1 MVVVREFATSPI
13 VRAVN
18 RVGYMLC
25 AAGVV
30 MLAACG
36 GDDVDVAPTT
46 TAVVVTTVPPVNET
60 TTTVSFTE
68 ISEAVFAAMSD
79 GSAEA
84 LASVIGVV
92 TPGSPADIAVR
103 HQLTVAELAAIAED
117 EIAAM
122 PTTTS
127 TTTSTTVEVGSTTS
141 SVAAPES
148 TSTVV
153 EGCESTN
160 TCTVYDT
167 PVFDDEGGLRS
178 FSVNGVPLE
187 QVVIGP
193 GPLSVVETVQA
204 RVVSAYRAPSG
215 VTAVLVSVTA
225 ADEALTIFGFAA
237 IHRPLTSADLQ
248 PVETLGSWGADQI
261 AAGQSGE
268 TLLVFPDTT
277 LDGDVVL
284 TVVTSSSI
292 DLELKLA
299 LITP

>member
-1 MVVVREFATSPI
+1 MVAVREFATSPI

-25 AAGVV
+25 TAVVV

-60 TTTVSFTE
+60 TTTVSSTE
-68 ISEAVFAAMSD
+68 ISKAVFAAMSD

-103 HQLTVAELAAIAED
+103 HQITVAELRAIAED

-122 PTTTS
+122 PTTS
-127 TTTSTTVEVGSTTS
+127 TMTAPETTSM
-141 SVAAPES
+141 
-148 TSTVV
+148 VV

-167 PVFDDEGGLRS
+167 PVFDNEGGLRS

-187 QVVIGP
+187 QAVIGP

-225 ADEALTIFGFAA
+225 ADEALKIFGFAA

-268 TLLVFPDTT
+268 TLLVFPDTP

-292 DLELKLA
+292 DLELELA

>member
-1 MVVVREFATSPI
+1 MVVREIATSPI

-25 AAGVV
+25 VAGVV

-36 GDDVDVAPTT
+36 GDDADVAPTT
-46 TAVVVTTVPPVNET
+46 SAVVVTTMPPVNET
-60 TTTVSFTE
+60 TTTVSSTE
-68 ISEAVFAAMSD
+68 ISKAVFAAMSD

-84 LASVIGVV
+84 LASVTAVV

-127 TTTSTTVEVGSTTS
+127 TTSTTVEVGSTTS
-141 SVAAPES
+141 TVAAPET
-148 TSTVV
+148 TSTLV

-160 TCTVYDT
+160 TCTVYDS

-268 TLLVFPDTT
+268 ILLVFPDTP

-292 DLELKLA
+292 DLELELA

>member
-25 AAGVV
+25 AAVVV

-60 TTTVSFTE
+60 TTTVSSTE
-68 ISEAVFAAMSD
+68 ISKAVFAAMSD

-103 HQLTVAELAAIAED
+103 HQITVAELRAIAED

-122 PTTTS
+122 PTTS
-127 TTTSTTVEVGSTTS
+127 TMTAPETTSM
-141 SVAAPES
+141 
-148 TSTVV
+148 VV

-167 PVFDDEGGLRS
+167 PVFDNEGGLRS

-187 QVVIGP
+187 QAVIGP

-292 DLELKLA
+292 DLELELA

>member
-46 TAVVVTTVPPVNET
+46 TAVVVTTVPPVDET
-60 TTTVSFTE
+60 TTTVSSTE
-68 ISEAVFAAMSD
+68 ISKAVFAAMSD
-79 GSAEA
+79 GSADA

-103 HQLTVAELAAIAED
+103 HQITVAELRAIAED

-122 PTTTS
+122 ATTS
-127 TTTSTTVEVGSTTS
+127 TMVEVGSTTS
-141 SVAAPES
+141 TMTAPET
-148 TSTVV
+148 TSMVV
-153 EGCESTN
+153 ERCESTN
-160 TCTVYDT
+160 TCTVYGT

-193 GPLSVVETVQA
+193 GPLSVAEMVQA

-225 ADEALTIFGFAA
+225 ADEALTIFGFGA

-248 PVETLGSWGADQI
+248 PVETLGSCGADQI

>member
-1 MVVVREFATSPI
+1 MVVREFATSPI

-36 GDDVDVAPTT
+36 GDDADVAPTT
-46 TAVVVTTVPPVNET
+46 SAVVVTTMPPVNET
-60 TTTVSFTE
+60 TTTVSSTE

-84 LASVIGVV
+84 LASVTAVV

-117 EIAAM
+117 EIAEM

-141 SVAAPES
+141 TVAAPET
-148 TSTVV
+148 TSAVV

-225 ADEALTIFGFAA
+225 ADEALSIFGFAA

-268 TLLVFPDTT
+268 MLLVFPDTP

-292 DLELKLA
+292 DLELELA

>member
-1 MVVVREFATSPI
+1 MVVREFATSPI

-25 AAGVV
+25 AAGVA

-46 TAVVVTTVPPVNET
+46 SAVVVTTMPPVNET
-60 TTTVSFTE
+60 TTTVSSTE

-84 LASVIGVV
+84 LASVTAVV

-117 EIAAM
+117 EIAM

-127 TTTSTTVEVGSTTS
+127 TTSTTVEVGSTTS
-141 SVAAPES
+141 TVAAPET

-204 RVVSAYRAPSG
+204 RVVSGYRAPSG

-225 ADEALTIFGFAA
+225 ANEALTIFGFAA

-268 TLLVFPDTT
+268 ILLVFPDTP

-292 DLELKLA
+292 DLELELA

>member
-1 MVVVREFATSPI
+1 MVVREFATSPI

-36 GDDVDVAPTT
+36 GDDADVAPTT
-46 TAVVVTTVPPVNET
+46 SAVVVTTMPPVNET
-60 TTTVSFTE
+60 TTTVSSTE

-84 LASVIGVV
+84 LASVTTVV

-127 TTTSTTVEVGSTTS
+127 TTSTTVEVGSTTS
-141 SVAAPES
+141 TVAAPET

-237 IHRPLTSADLQ
+237 IHRPLTSADLE

-268 TLLVFPDTT
+268 ILLVFPDTP

-292 DLELKLA
+292 DLELELA

>member
-1 MVVVREFATSPI
+1 
-13 VRAVN
+13 
-18 RVGYMLC
+18 
-25 AAGVV
+25 

-36 GDDVDVAPTT
+36 GDDVDVASTT
-46 TAVVVTTVPPVNET
+46 SAVVVTTLPPVNET
-60 TTTVSFTE
+60 TTTVSSTE

-84 LASVIGVV
+84 LASVTAVV

-127 TTTSTTVEVGSTTS
+127 TTSTTVEVGSTTS
-141 SVAAPES
+141 TVAAPET

-261 AAGQSGE
+261 TAGQSGE
-268 TLLVFPDTT
+268 ILLVFPNTP

-292 DLELKLA
+292 DLELELA

>member
-1 MVVVREFATSPI
+1 VVVREFATSPI

-25 AAGVV
+25 ATGVV

-36 GDDVDVAPTT
+36 GDDADVAPTT
-46 TAVVVTTVPPVNET
+46 SAVVVTTMPPVNET
-60 TTTVSFTE
+60 TTTVSSTE

-84 LASVIGVV
+84 LASVTAVV

-127 TTTSTTVEVGSTTS
+127 TTSTTVEVGSTTS
-141 SVAAPES
+141 TVAAPET

-261 AAGQSGE
+261 DAGQSGE
-268 TLLVFPDTT
+268 MLLVFPDTP

-292 DLELKLA
+292 DLELELA

>member
-1 MVVVREFATSPI
+1 MTVAAVQEIATSPI

-30 MLAACG
+30 MFAACG
-36 GDDVDVAPTT
+36 GEDVDIAPTT
-46 TAVVVTTVPPVNET
+46 TVVVTTVPPVNET
-60 TTTVSFTE
+60 TTTVSS
-68 ISEAVFAAMSD
+68 SEVSETVFAAMSD

-84 LASVIGVV
+84 LSSITGLV

-103 HQLTVAELAAIAED
+103 HQLTVAELAAIAAD

-122 PTTTS
+122 PTTAVEVES
-127 TTTSTTVEVGSTTS
+127 TTSTVTAPQTTGTIM
-141 SVAAPES
+141 V
-148 TSTVV
+148 
-153 EGCESTN
+153 GCESTN
-160 TCTVYDT
+160 FCTMYDS
-167 PVFDDEGGLRS
+167 PVFDEEGGLRS

-204 RVVSAYRAPSG
+204 RVVSAYLAPSG

-248 PVETLGSWGADQI
+248 PVETLGSWGADEV
-261 AAGQSGE
+261 AAGQSGK
-268 TLLVFPDTT
+268 TLLVFPDTP

-292 DLELKLA
+292 DLELELA

>member
-25 AAGVV
+25 TAVVV

-60 TTTVSFTE
+60 TTTVSSTE
-68 ISEAVFAAMSD
+68 ISKAVFAAMSD

-103 HQLTVAELAAIAED
+103 HQITVAELRAIAED

-122 PTTTS
+122 PTTS
-127 TTTSTTVEVGSTTS
+127 TMTAPETTSM
-141 SVAAPES
+141 
-148 TSTVV
+148 VV

-167 PVFDDEGGLRS
+167 PVFDNEGGLRS

-187 QVVIGP
+187 QAVIGP

-268 TLLVFPDTT
+268 TLLVFPDTP

-292 DLELKLA
+292 DLELELA

>member
-1 MVVVREFATSPI
+1 
-13 VRAVN
+13 
-18 RVGYMLC
+18 
-25 AAGVV
+25 

-46 TAVVVTTVPPVNET
+46 SAVVVTTMPPVNET
-60 TTTVSFTE
+60 TTTVSSTE

-84 LASVIGVV
+84 LASVTAVV

-103 HQLTVAELAAIAED
+103 HQLTVAELAAITED

-127 TTTSTTVEVGSTTS
+127 TTSTTVEVGSTTS
-141 SVAAPES
+141 TAAAPES

-268 TLLVFPDTT
+268 ILLVFPDTP

-292 DLELKLA
+292 DLELELA

>member
-1 MVVVREFATSPI
+1 MVVGEFATSPI

-25 AAGVV
+25 AAGVA

-36 GDDVDVAPTT
+36 GDDVDVASTT
-46 TAVVVTTVPPVNET
+46 SAVVVTTLPPVNET
-60 TTTVSFTE
+60 TTTVSSTE

-84 LASVIGVV
+84 LASVTAVV

-127 TTTSTTVEVGSTTS
+127 TTSTTVEVGSTTS
-141 SVAAPES
+141 TVAAPET

-261 AAGQSGE
+261 TAGQSGE
-268 TLLVFPDTT
+268 ILLVFPDTP

-292 DLELKLA
+292 DLELELA

>member
-25 AAGVV
+25 ATGVV

-36 GDDVDVAPTT
+36 GDDADVAPTT
-46 TAVVVTTVPPVNET
+46 SAVVATTMPPVNET
-60 TTTVSFTE
+60 TTTVSSTE

-84 LASVIGVV
+84 LASVTAVV

-117 EIAAM
+117 EIAEM
-122 PTTTS
+122 PTTTL

-141 SVAAPES
+141 TVAAPET

-204 RVVSAYRAPSG
+204 RVVSGYRAPSG

-268 TLLVFPDTT
+268 ILLVFPDTP

-292 DLELKLA
+292 DLELELA

>member
-1 MVVVREFATSPI
+1 MVVREFATSPI

-25 AAGVV
+25 AAGVA

-46 TAVVVTTVPPVNET
+46 SGVVVTTMPPVNET
-60 TTTVSFTE
+60 TTTVSSTE
-68 ISEAVFAAMSD
+68 ISEAVFDAMSD

-84 LASVIGVV
+84 LASVTAVV

-117 EIAAM
+117 EIAEM
-122 PTTTS
+122 PTTS
-127 TTTSTTVEVGSTTS
+127 PTTTSTTVEVGSTTS
-141 SVAAPES
+141 TVAAPET

-204 RVVSAYRAPSG
+204 RVVSGYRAPSG

-268 TLLVFPDTT
+268 ILLVFPDTP

-292 DLELKLA
+292 DLELELA

>member
-1 MVVVREFATSPI
+1 
-13 VRAVN
+13 
-18 RVGYMLC
+18 
-25 AAGVV
+25 

-36 GDDVDVAPTT
+36 GDDADVAPTT
-46 TAVVVTTVPPVNET
+46 SAVVVTTMPPVNET
-60 TTTVSFTE
+60 TTTVSSTE

-84 LASVIGVV
+84 LASVTAVV

-127 TTTSTTVEVGSTTS
+127 TTVEVGSTTS
-141 SVAAPES
+141 SEAAPES

-268 TLLVFPDTT
+268 ILLVFPDTP

-292 DLELKLA
+292 DLELELA

>member
-1 MVVVREFATSPI
+1 
-13 VRAVN
+13 
-18 RVGYMLC
+18 
-25 AAGVV
+25 

-36 GDDVDVAPTT
+36 GDDADVAPTT
-46 TAVVVTTVPPVNET
+46 SAVVVTTMPPVNET
-60 TTTVSFTE
+60 TTTVSSTE

-84 LASVIGVV
+84 LASVTAVV

-103 HQLTVAELAAIAED
+103 HQLTVAELAAITED

-127 TTTSTTVEVGSTTS
+127 TTTSTTVEAGSTTS
-141 SVAAPES
+141 TVAAPET

-215 VTAVLVSVTA
+215 VTAVLVSVAA

-268 TLLVFPDTT
+268 ILLVFPNTP

-292 DLELKLA
+292 DLELELA

>member
-1 MVVVREFATSPI
+1 MVVREFATSPI

-25 AAGVV
+25 AAGVA

-46 TAVVVTTVPPVNET
+46 SAVVVTTMPPVNET
-60 TTTVSFTE
+60 TTTVSSTE

-84 LASVIGVV
+84 LASVTAVV

-127 TTTSTTVEVGSTTS
+127 TTSTTVEVGSTTS
-141 SVAAPES
+141 TAAAPES

-204 RVVSAYRAPSG
+204 RVVSASRAPSG

-268 TLLVFPDTT
+268 ILLVFPDTP

-292 DLELKLA
+292 DLELELA

>member
-1 MVVVREFATSPI
+1 MVVREFATSPI

-25 AAGVV
+25 AAGVA

-36 GDDVDVAPTT
+36 GDDVDVASTT
-46 TAVVVTTVPPVNET
+46 SAVVVTTLPPVNET
-60 TTTVSFTE
+60 TTTVSSTE

-84 LASVIGVV
+84 LASVTAVV

-122 PTTTS
+122 PMTTS
-127 TTTSTTVEVGSTTS
+127 TTSTTVEVGSTTS
-141 SVAAPES
+141 TVAAPET

-268 TLLVFPDTT
+268 ILLVFPDTP

-292 DLELKLA
+292 DLELELA

>member
-1 MVVVREFATSPI
+1 MVVREFATSPI

-36 GDDVDVAPTT
+36 GDDVDVAPST
-46 TAVVVTTVPPVNET
+46 TAVVVTTVAPVNET
-60 TTTVSFTE
+60 TTTVSSTE
-68 ISEAVFAAMSD
+68 ISKAVFAAISD

-103 HQLTVAELAAIAED
+103 HQIRVAELRAIAED

-122 PTTTS
+122 PTT
-127 TTTSTTVEVGSTTS
+127 STTVEVGSTTS
-141 SVAAPES
+141 TMTAPET
-148 TSTVV
+148 TSMVV

-167 PVFDDEGGLRS
+167 PVFDNEGGLRS

-204 RVVSAYRAPSG
+204 RVISAYRAPSG
-215 VTAVLVSVTA
+215 VTAVLVSVSA

-268 TLLVFPDTT
+268 TLLVFPDTP

-292 DLELKLA
+292 DLELELA

>member
-1 MVVVREFATSPI
+1 VVVREFATSPI

-25 AAGVV
+25 AAGVA

-36 GDDVDVAPTT
+36 GDDVDVASTT
-46 TAVVVTTVPPVNET
+46 SAVVVTTLPPVNET
-60 TTTVSFTE
+60 TTTVSSTE

-79 GSAEA
+79 SSAEA
-84 LASVIGVV
+84 LASVTAVV

-127 TTTSTTVEVGSTTS
+127 TTSTTVEVGSTTS
-141 SVAAPES
+141 TVAAPET

-268 TLLVFPDTT
+268 ILLVFPDTP

-292 DLELKLA
+292 DLELELA

>member
-1 MVVVREFATSPI
+1 
-13 VRAVN
+13 
-18 RVGYMLC
+18 MLT
-25 AAGVV
+25 
-30 MLAACG
+30 ACG
-36 GDDVDVAPTT
+36 GDDADVAPTT
-46 TAVVVTTVPPVNET
+46 SAVVVTTMPPVNET
-60 TTTVSFTE
+60 TTTVSSTE

-84 LASVIGVV
+84 LASVTAVV

-122 PTTTS
+122 P

-268 TLLVFPDTT
+268 ILLVFPDTP

-292 DLELKLA
+292 DLELELA

>member
-1 MVVVREFATSPI
+1 MVVREFATSPI

-25 AAGVV
+25 AAGVA

-36 GDDVDVAPTT
+36 GDDVDVASTT
-46 TAVVVTTVPPVNET
+46 SAVVVTTLPPVNET
-60 TTTVSFTE
+60 TTTVSSTE

-84 LASVIGVV
+84 LASVTAVV

-127 TTTSTTVEVGSTTS
+127 TTSTTVEVGSTTS
-141 SVAAPES
+141 TVAAPET

-261 AAGQSGE
+261 DAGQSGE
-268 TLLVFPDTT
+268 MLLVFPDTP

-292 DLELKLA
+292 DLELELA

>member
-1 MVVVREFATSPI
+1 MVVVVREFATSPI

-46 TAVVVTTVPPVNET
+46 TAVVVTTVSPVDET
-60 TTTVSFTE
+60 TATVSSTE
-68 ISEAVFAAMSD
+68 ISEAVFAAISD

-84 LASVIGVV
+84 LASVVGVV

-103 HQLTVAELAAIAED
+103 HQITVAELRAIAED

-122 PTTTS
+122 PTT
-127 TTTSTTVEVGSTTS
+127 STTVEVGSTTS
-141 SVAAPES
+141 TMTAPET
-148 TSTVV
+148 TSMVV

-167 PVFDDEGGLRS
+167 PVFDNEGGLRS

-187 QVVIGP
+187 QAVIGP

-268 TLLVFPDTT
+268 TLLVFPDTP

-292 DLELKLA
+292 DLELELA

>member
-1 MVVVREFATSPI
+1 MVVREFATSPI

-25 AAGVV
+25 AAGVA

-46 TAVVVTTVPPVNET
+46 TAVVVTTMPPVNET
-60 TTTVSFTE
+60 TTTVSSTE

-79 GSAEA
+79 GSAKA
-84 LASVIGVV
+84 LASVTAVV

-127 TTTSTTVEVGSTTS
+127 TTSTTVEVGSTTS
-141 SVAAPES
+141 TVAAPET

-225 ADEALTIFGFAA
+225 SDEALTIFGFAA
-237 IHRPLTSADLQ
+237 VHRPLTSADLQ

-268 TLLVFPDTT
+268 ILLVFPDTP

-292 DLELKLA
+292 DLELELA

>member
-1 MVVVREFATSPI
+1 MVVVVREFATSPI

-46 TAVVVTTVPPVNET
+46 TAVVVTTVSPVDET
-60 TTTVSFTE
+60 TTTVSSTE
-68 ISEAVFAAMSD
+68 ISKAVFAAISD

-84 LASVIGVV
+84 LASVVGVV

-103 HQLTVAELAAIAED
+103 HQIRVAELRAIAED

-122 PTTTS
+122 PTT
-127 TTTSTTVEVGSTTS
+127 STTVEVGSTTS
-141 SVAAPES
+141 TMTAPET
-148 TSTVV
+148 TSMVV

-167 PVFDDEGGLRS
+167 PVFDNEGGLRS

-187 QVVIGP
+187 QAVIGP

-268 TLLVFPDTT
+268 TLLVFPDTP

-292 DLELKLA
+292 DLELELA

>member
-1 MVVVREFATSPI
+1 VREFATSPI

-25 AAGVV
+25 AAGVA

-36 GDDVDVAPTT
+36 GDDVDVASTT
-46 TAVVVTTVPPVNET
+46 SAVVVTTLPPVNET
-60 TTTVSFTE
+60 TTTVSSTE

-84 LASVIGVV
+84 LASVTAVV

-127 TTTSTTVEVGSTTS
+127 TTSTTVEVGSTTS
-141 SVAAPES
+141 TVAAPET

-261 AAGQSGE
+261 TAGQSGE
-268 TLLVFPDTT
+268 ILLVFPNTP

-292 DLELKLA
+292 DLELELA

>member
-1 MVVVREFATSPI
+1 MREFATSPI

-25 AAGVV
+25 AAGVA

-46 TAVVVTTVPPVNET
+46 SAVVVTTMPPVNET
-60 TTTVSFTE
+60 TTTVSSTE

-84 LASVIGVV
+84 LASVTAVV

-103 HQLTVAELAAIAED
+103 HQLTVAELAAITED

-127 TTTSTTVEVGSTTS
+127 TTSTTVEVGSTTS
-141 SVAAPES
+141 TVAAPET

-261 AAGQSGE
+261 TAGQSGE
-268 TLLVFPDTT
+268 ILLVFPNTP

-292 DLELKLA
+292 DLELELA

>member
-1 MVVVREFATSPI
+1 MD
-13 VRAVN
+13 
-18 RVGYMLC
+18 RVGYVLC

-30 MLAACG
+30 VLAACG
-36 GDDVDVAPTT
+36 GDDIDGSPTT

-60 TTTVSFTE
+60 TTTVSSTE

-84 LASVIGVV
+84 LASITAVV

-103 HQLTVAELAAIAED
+103 HRLTVAELAAIAED

-122 PTTTS
+122 PPTTS
-127 TTTSTTVEVGSTTS
+127 TTSTTVEVGSTTS
-141 SVAAPES
+141 TVTAPET

-153 EGCESTN
+153 EGCELTN

-268 TLLVFPDTT
+268 MLLVFPDSP

-292 DLELKLA
+292 DLELELA

>member
-1 MVVVREFATSPI
+1 MVVREFATSPI

-36 GDDVDVAPTT
+36 GDDADVAPTT
-46 TAVVVTTVPPVNET
+46 SAVVVTTMPPVNET
-60 TTTVSFTE
+60 TTTVSSTE

-84 LASVIGVV
+84 LASVTAVV

-122 PTTTS
+122 P

-225 ADEALTIFGFAA
+225 ADEALMIFGFAA

-268 TLLVFPDTT
+268 TLLVFPDTP

-292 DLELKLA
+292 DLELELA

>member
-1 MVVVREFATSPI
+1 MVVREFATSPI

-25 AAGVV
+25 AAGVA

-46 TAVVVTTVPPVNET
+46 SAVVVTTVPPVNET
-60 TTTVSFTE
+60 TTTVSSTE

-84 LASVIGVV
+84 LASVTAVV

-127 TTTSTTVEVGSTTS
+127 TTSTTIEVGSSTS
-141 SVAAPES
+141 TAAAPES

-153 EGCESTN
+153 DGCESTN

-261 AAGQSGE
+261 TAGQSGE
-268 TLLVFPDTT
+268 ILLVFPNTP

-292 DLELKLA
+292 DLELELA

>member
-1 MVVVREFATSPI
+1 
-13 VRAVN
+13 
-18 RVGYMLC
+18 
-25 AAGVV
+25 

-36 GDDVDVAPTT
+36 GDDADVAPTT
-46 TAVVVTTVPPVNET
+46 TAVVVMTMPPVNET
-60 TTTVSFTE
+60 TTTVSSTE

-84 LASVIGVV
+84 LASVTAVV

-103 HQLTVAELAAIAED
+103 HQITVAELAVIAED

-122 PTTTS
+122 PTTS
-127 TTTSTTVEVGSTTS
+127 TTAEAGSTTS

-268 TLLVFPDTT
+268 ILLVFPDTT

>member
-1 MVVVREFATSPI
+1 MVAVREFATSPI

-46 TAVVVTTVPPVNET
+46 TAVVVTTVSPVDET
-60 TTTVSFTE
+60 TTTVSSTE
-68 ISEAVFAAMSD
+68 ISEAVFAAISD

-84 LASVIGVV
+84 LARVIGVV

-103 HQLTVAELAAIAED
+103 HQITVAELRAIAED

-122 PTTTS
+122 PTTS
-127 TTTSTTVEVGSTTS
+127 TMTAPETTSM
-141 SVAAPES
+141 
-148 TSTVV
+148 VV

-167 PVFDDEGGLRS
+167 PVFDNEGGLRS

-187 QVVIGP
+187 QAVIGP

-261 AAGQSGE
+261 AARQSGE
-268 TLLVFPDTT
+268 TLLVFPDTP

-292 DLELKLA
+292 DLELELA